1 MALSSTF
8 LNPLVPSVTVNP
20 HTKITS
26 SGKGFRVNCLIKTEQ
41 TKTKTAVGETIVSPH
56 KEKKEPSLSTLLVN
70 YHADWDPFKATS
82 TPIYQTATFK
92 MKSATEFGEYGYS
105 RSANPTRNTL
115 EVLLAKLDN
124 AKYAYCFSS
133 GMSALTAVCELVNPG
148 DEIITVEDI
157 YGGSYNFINN
167 LMARKEGIIVKKVNT
182 SILEN
187 VREAISDKTK
197 LLWLET
203 PSNPQL
209 KISDIREI
217 AKIAHA
223 YGAILF
229 IDNSVMSPVL
239 SNPLDL
245 GADIVMH
252 SATKFIA
259 GNSSCMAGSLATN
272 NKDLADLLND
282 YKNSTGCGLS
292 PKDSWICL
300 EGIKTMALRVEEK
313 QRNAQIVAEFLASHP
328 KVTEINYPGL
338 RSDPG
343 YELHKSQ
350 SKGPGSV
357 LSFKTGSLPLSKQ
370 IVEDTKYF
378 SMTVSFGG
386 VGSSICL
393 PWYTSHGPIPDQ
405 EKLRMG
411 ITKDLVRIS
420 VGIEDVEDLLQD
432 LQNVLSIVPLI
443 HCGQTRELNFQSQ
456 TRDLNFRV

>member
-8 LNPLVPSVTVNP
+8 FNALVIPSAPVNP

-26 SGKGFRVNCLIKTEQ
+26 SGKCFRVNCLIRTEQ
-41 TKTKTAVGETIVSPH
+41 ATTKPAVVETAVSPATN
-56 KEKKEPSLSTLLVN
+56 EVKEPSLSTFLVN
-70 YHADWDPFKATS
+70 YHSDWDPFKATS

-105 RSANPTRNTL
+105 RSANPTRKTL
-115 EVLLAKLDN
+115 EELLAKLDN

-167 LMARKEGIIVKKVNT
+167 LMARKEGIVVKKVNT
-182 SILEN
+182 SDLDG
-187 VREAISDKTK
+187 VRAAMSDRTK
-197 LLWLET
+197 LIWLET

-209 KISDIREI
+209 KISDIRAI
-217 AKIAHA
+217 SKIAHA

-239 SNPLDL
+239 SQPLDL

-259 GNSSCMAGSLATN
+259 GNSSCMA
-272 NKDLADLLND
+272 DQIND

-328 KVTEINYPGL
+328 KVTEINFPGL

-343 YELHKSQ
+343 YDLHHSQ
-350 SKGPGSV
+350 TKGPGSV
-357 LSFKTGSLPLSKQ
+357 ISFKTGSLPLSKQ

-393 PWYTSHGPIPDQ
+393 PWYTSHGPIPEQ
-405 EKLRMG
+405 EKLKMG

-420 VGIEDVEDLLQD
+420 VGIEDVEDLLLD
-432 LQNVLSIVPLI
+432 LQNILSIEPQFALYFAV
-443 HCGQTRELNFQSQ
+443 T
-456 TRDLNFRV
+456 V

>member
-8 LNPLVPSVTVNP
+8 LNPLVIPSVTVNP
-20 HTKITS
+20 RSKIITS
-26 SGKGFRVNCLIKTEQ
+26 SGKGFRVNCLIQTEQ
-41 TKTKTAVGETIVSPH
+41 TPTKTAVVETPATPAKI
-56 KEKKEPSLSTLLVN
+56 KKPSLSTYLVN
-70 YHADWDPFKATS
+70 YHADWDPFGATS

-105 RSANPTRNTL
+105 RSANPTRDAL
-115 EVLLAKLDN
+115 EKILANLDN

-167 LMARKEGIIVKKVNT
+167 LMARKEGIVVKKVNT
-182 SILEN
+182 SDLDA
-187 VREAISDKTK
+187 VRAAMSDRTK
-197 LLWLET
+197 LIWLET

-209 KISDIREI
+209 KISDIRAI

-239 SNPLDL
+239 SQPLEL

-272 NKDLADLLND
+272 RKDLADQINN

-300 EGIKTMALRVEEK
+300 EGIKTVALRVEAK
-313 QRNAQIVAEFLASHP
+313 QRNAQIIAEFLACHP
-328 KVTEINYPGL
+328 KVTEIDYPGL

-343 YELHKSQ
+343 YELHHSQ
-350 SKGPGSV
+350 AKGPGSV
-357 LSFKTGSLPLSKQ
+357 ISFKTGSLPLSKQ
-370 IVEDTKYF
+370 LVEDTKYF

-393 PWYTSHGPIPDQ
+393 PWYTSHGPIPEQ
-405 EKLRMG
+405 EKLKMG

-432 LQNVLSIVPLI
+432 LQRVLSIEP
-443 HCGQTRELNFQSQ
+443 
-456 TRDLNFRV
+456 RV